1 MSDQQNPVLTEAER
15 KALDRKWDCKLG
27 CPVEL
32 TLEVI
37 GGRWKGVIMYHL
49 TKGTL
54 RFGQLKRLIP
64 GITQRMLTLQLR
76 ELEADGLVDRT
87 VYPEVPPRVEYA
99 LSDVG
104 RTLQPIIH
112 AMLEW
117 GIEHQDYVYGLRGR
131 NTAS

>member
-1 MSDQQNPVLTEAER
+1 MSEDTA
-15 KALDRKWDCKLG
+15 ALDRKWDCRFG

-49 TKGTL
+49 SKGTL

-76 ELEADGLVDRT
+76 ELESDGLVTRT
-87 VYPEVPPRVEYA
+87 VYPEVPPRVDYA
-99 LSDVG
+99 LTEVG
-104 RTLQPIIH
+104 KSLQPIIH

-117 GIEHQDYVYGLRGR
+117 GRENQDYVYALRSK
-131 NTAS
+131 NTTEASAG

>member
-1 MSDQQNPVLTEAER
+1 MNKSFSD
-15 KALDRKWDCKLG
+15 LDKRWDCNLG

-32 TLEVI
+32 TLTVI

-64 GITQRMLTLQLR
+64 VITQRMLTLQLR
-76 ELEADGLVDRT
+76 ELEADGLVSRT
-87 VYPEVPPRVEYA
+87 VYPEVPPRVDYA
-99 LSDVG
+99 LTEAGKS
-104 RTLQPIIH
+104 LQPIIH

-117 GIEHQDYVYGLRGR
+117 GEQHQDYVYALRGK
-131 NTAS
+131 TEAG

>member
-1 MSDQQNPVLTEAER
+1 MSDPLSSEER
-15 KALDRKWDCKLG
+15 ASLDRKWDCKLG

-76 ELEADGLVDRT
+76 ELEADGLVERK
-87 VYPEVPPRVEYA
+87 VYPEVPPKVEYA

-117 GIEHQDYVYGLRGR
+117 GIQNQAYVYALRGK
-131 NTAS
+131 NLAAD